1 MKRLILHISALF
13 ALTSCVQQNRMPDVH
28 ILHDTVRDTVY
39 LPMPDSDAKGT
50 DAKAEETQS
59 VVVKEGET
67 SYFDGFTCKEYDA
80 VFNIYNKDTDTEFSR
95 ELRIVYPIEY
105 DDMVILSK
113 IQKKVLDATGLNSDN
128 PDIKSNITNTIE
140 SDFNDYKEEEAS
152 PLPEDGPGLSN
163 TLYMQGSI
171 DFFNGKILCYK
182 TYMEAYTG
190 GAHGYN
196 SYNYIVFDMTDG
208 SVISASDIFNE
219 GYKNGLSK
227 ILRNRAKT
235 TNNWSEEDL
244 ISNLNSPDEI
254 EASDNFRISND
265 SITFVYNPYEIGSY
279 ATGIVKISVPFDEIK
294 EFLKDDKAHILPI
307 E

>member
-67 SYFDGFTCKEYDA
+67 SYFDGLTCKEYAATFGKVYDE
-80 VFNIYNKDTDTEFSR
+80 VTEFRR

-113 IQKKVLDATGLNSDN
+113 IQKKVLDATGLDSDN

-140 SDFNDYKEEEAS
+140 SDFNVYKEEES
-152 PLPEDGPGLSN
+152 PLTEDCPHLSN

-182 TYMEAYTG
+182 TYKEAYTG
-190 GAHGYN
+190 GGHY

-227 ILRNRAKT
+227 ILHNRAKT

-244 ISNLNSPDEI
+244 ISNLYWPNEEI
-254 EASDNFRISND
+254 KASDNFRISND
-265 SITFVYNPYEIGSY
+265 SITFIYNPYEI
-279 ATGIVKISVPFDEIK
+279 TRNFVTISVPFDEIK
-294 EFLKDDKAHILPI
+294 EFLKDDKVHILPI

>member
-67 SYFDGFTCKEYDA
+67 SYFDGLTCKEYDA
-80 VFNIYNKDTDTEFSR
+80 TFGKVYDEVTEFRR

-105 DDMVILSK
+105 DVKVILSK
-113 IQKKVLDATGLNSDN
+113 IQKKVLDATGLDSENSV
-128 PDIKSNITNTIE
+128 IKNNITNLIE
-140 SDFNDYKEEEAS
+140 SDFNDWKEGEAS

-190 GAHGYN
+190 GAHGYY

-279 ATGIVKISVPFDEIK
+279 ATGIVTISVPFNEIK
-294 EFLKDDKAHILPI
+294 EFLKDDKVHILPI

>member
-67 SYFDGFTCKEYDA
+67 SKFDGLTCKEYDA
-80 VFNIYNKDTDTEFSR
+80 TFGKVYDEVTEFRR

-128 PDIKSNITNTIE
+128 PDIKSNITNLIE

-152 PLPEDGPGLSN
+152 PLPEDGPHLSN

-244 ISNLNSPDEI
+244 ISYIDSPDEI
-254 EASDNFRISND
+254 EASDIFGISND
-265 SITFVYNPYEIGSY
+265 SITFVYNPYAIGPYS
-279 ATGIVKISVPFDEIK
+279 TGIVKISVPFDEIK
-294 EFLKDDKAHILPI
+294 EFLKDDKVHILPI

>member
-1 MKRLILHISALF
+1 MKRLILHISALL

-28 ILHDTVRDTVY
+28 ILHDTIRDTVY

-67 SYFDGFTCKEYDA
+67 SYFNGFTCKEYDA

-105 DDMVILSK
+105 GNMFVLSK
-113 IQKKVLDATGLNSDN
+113 IQKKVLDVTGLDSENS
-128 PDIKSNITNTIE
+128 DIKSNITNLID
-140 SDFNDYKEEEAS
+140 SDFNDWKEGES
-152 PLPEDGPGLSN
+152 PLTPDLSN

-182 TYMEAYTG
+182 TYMETYTG
-190 GAHGYN
+190 GAHGHY

-244 ISNLNSPDEI
+244 ISNLYSPDDEI
-254 EASDNFRISND
+254 KASDNFRISND
-265 SITFVYNPYEIGSY
+265 SITFVYNPYEITRD
-279 ATGIVKISVPFDEIK
+279 AVKISVPFDEIK
-294 EFLKDDKAHILPI
+294 EFLKDDKVHILPI

>member
-1 MKRLILHISALF
+1 MKRLILHISALL

-28 ILHDTVRDTVY
+28 ILHDTIRDTVY
-39 LPMPDSDAKGT
+39 LPMPDTDAKGT

-59 VVVKEGET
+59 VVVKDGET
-67 SYFDGFTCKEYDA
+67 SYFNGFTCKEYDA

-105 DDMVILSK
+105 GNMFVLSK
-113 IQKKVLDATGLNSDN
+113 IQKKVLEATGLDSENSD
-128 PDIKSNITNTIE
+128 IKNNITNLIE
-140 SDFNDYKEEEAS
+140 SDFNDWKEGES
-152 PLPEDGPGLSN
+152 PLTEDGPDLSN

-182 TYMEAYTG
+182 TYIETYTG
-190 GAHGYN
+190 GAHGHY
-196 SYNYIVFDMTDG
+196 STNYIVFDMTDG

-279 ATGIVKISVPFDEIK
+279 ATGIVTISVPFDEIK
-294 EFLKDDKAHILPI
+294 EFLKDDKVHILPI

>member
-1 MKRLILHISALF
+1 MKRLILHISALL

-67 SYFDGFTCKEYDA
+67 SYFDGLTCKEYAATFGKVYDE
-80 VFNIYNKDTDTEFSR
+80 VTEFRR

-105 DDMVILSK
+105 GDMVILSK

-140 SDFNDYKEEEAS
+140 SDFNVYKEEES
-152 PLPEDGPGLSN
+152 PLTEDGPDLSN

-182 TYMEAYTG
+182 TYMETYTG
-190 GAHGYN
+190 GAHGHY
-196 SYNYIVFDMTDG
+196 SYNYIVFDMADG
-208 SVISASDIFNE
+208 YVISASDIFNE

-244 ISNLNSPDEI
+244 ISNLYWPNDEI
-254 EASDNFRISND
+254 KASDNFRISND
-265 SITFVYNPYEIGSY
+265 SITFVYNPYEI
-279 ATGIVKISVPFDEIK
+279 TRNFVTISVPFNEIK
-294 EFLKDDKAHILPI
+294 EFLKDDKVHILPI

>member
-28 ILHDTVRDTVY
+28 ILHDTIRDTVY

-67 SYFDGFTCKEYDA
+67 SYFDGLTCKEYAATFGKVYDE
-80 VFNIYNKDTDTEFSR
+80 VTEFRR

-128 PDIKSNITNTIE
+128 PVIKSNITNTIE
-140 SDFNDYKEEEAS
+140 SDFNDYKEKES
-152 PLPEDGPGLSN
+152 PLTEDGPDLSN

-182 TYMEAYTG
+182 TYMETYTG
-190 GAHGYN
+190 GAHGHY

>member
-28 ILHDTVRDTVY
+28 ILHDTIRDTVY
-39 LPMPDSDAKGT
+39 LPMPDTDAKGT

-67 SYFDGFTCKEYDA
+67 SKFDGLTCKEYAATFGKVYDE
-80 VFNIYNKDTDTEFSR
+80 VTEFRR

-113 IQKKVLDATGLNSDN
+113 IQKKVLDATGLDSDN
-128 PDIKSNITNTIE
+128 PVIKSNITNTIE
-140 SDFNDYKEEEAS
+140 SDFNDYKEKES
-152 PLPEDGPGLSN
+152 PLTSN

-182 TYMEAYTG
+182 THMEAFAG
-190 GAHGYN
+190 GIHGYN
-196 SYNYIVFDMTDG
+196 RCNYIVFDMADG
-208 SVISASDIFNE
+208 YVISASDIFNE

-244 ISNLNSPDEI
+244 ISNLYSPDEI
-254 EASDNFRISND
+254 KASNNFRISND
-265 SITFVYNPYEIGSY
+265 SITFVYNPYEL
-279 ATGIVKISVPFDEIK
+279 TRNFVTISVPFDEIK
-294 EFLKDDKAHILPI
+294 EFLKDDMAHILPI

>member
-28 ILHDTVRDTVY
+28 ILHDTIRDTVY

-67 SYFDGFTCKEYDA
+67 SKFDGLTCKEYAATFGKVYDE
-80 VFNIYNKDTDTEFSR
+80 VTEFRR

-105 DDMVILSK
+105 GDMVILSK
-113 IQKKVLDATGLNSDN
+113 IQKKVLDATGLDSDN
-128 PDIKSNITNTIE
+128 PDIKSNITNLID
-140 SDFNDYKEEEAS
+140 SDFNDWKEGES
-152 PLPEDGPGLSN
+152 PLTEDGPDLSN

-182 TYMEAYTG
+182 TYMETYTG
-190 GAHGYN
+190 GAHGHY

-244 ISNLNSPDEI
+244 ISNLYWPNEEI
-254 EASDNFRISND
+254 KASDNFRISND
-265 SITFVYNPYEIGSY
+265 SITFIYNPYEI
-279 ATGIVKISVPFDEIK
+279 TRNFVKISVPFDEIK

>member
-28 ILHDTVRDTVY
+28 ILHDTIRDTVY
-39 LPMPDSDAKGT
+39 LPMPDT

-59 VVVKEGET
+59 VVVKDGET
-67 SYFDGFTCKEYDA
+67 SYFNGFTCKEYDA

-105 DDMVILSK
+105 GNMFVLSK
-113 IQKKVLDATGLNSDN
+113 IQKKVLDATGLNSEN
-128 PDIKSNITNTIE
+128 SDIKNNITNLIE
-140 SDFNDYKEEEAS
+140 SDFNDWKEGVS
-152 PLPEDGPGLSN
+152 PLLTEDGPDLSN

-182 TYMEAYTG
+182 TYMETYTG
-190 GAHGYN
+190 GAHGHY

-244 ISNLNSPDEI
+244 ISNLYSPDDEI
-254 EASDNFRISND
+254 EANDNFRISND
-265 SITFVYNPYEIGSY
+265 SITFVYNPYEITRD
-279 ATGIVKISVPFDEIK
+279 AVKISVPFDEIK

-307 E
+307 K

>member
-39 LPMPDSDAKGT
+39 LPMPDTDAKGT

-67 SYFDGFTCKEYDA
+67 SYFDGLTCKEYDA
-80 VFNIYNKDTDTEFSR
+80 TFGKVYDEVTEFRR
-95 ELRIVYPIEY
+95 ELCIVYPIEY
-105 DDMVILSK
+105 GNMFVLSK

-128 PDIKSNITNTIE
+128 PVIKNNITNLIE
-140 SDFNDYKEEEAS
+140 SDFNDWKEGEAS

-182 TYMEAYTG
+182 TYMETYTG
-190 GAHGYN
+190 GAHGHY

-244 ISNLNSPDEI
+244 ISNLYWPNEEI
-254 EASDNFRISND
+254 KASDNFRISND
-265 SITFVYNPYEIGSY
+265 SITFIYNPYEI
-279 ATGIVKISVPFDEIK
+279 TRNFVTISVPFDEIK
-294 EFLKDDKAHILPI
+294 EFLKDDKVHILPI

>member
-28 ILHDTVRDTVY
+28 ILHDTIRDTVY

-67 SYFDGFTCKEYDA
+67 SYFDGLTCKEYAA
-80 VFNIYNKDTDTEFSR
+80 VFNIYNEDTNTEFRR

-105 DDMVILSK
+105 GNMFVLSK
-113 IQKKVLDATGLNSDN
+113 IQKKVLDATGLDSENSD
-128 PDIKSNITNTIE
+128 IKNNITNLID
-140 SDFNDYKEEEAS
+140 SDFNDWKEGES
-152 PLPEDGPGLSN
+152 PLTEDGPDLSN

-171 DFFNGKILCYK
+171 DFFNRKILCYE
-182 TYMEAYTG
+182 TYMETYTG
-190 GAHGYN
+190 GAHGHY

-254 EASDNFRISND
+254 EASDIFGISND
-265 SITFVYNPYEIGSY
+265 SITFVYNPYAIGPYS
-279 ATGIVKISVPFDEIK
+279 TGIVKISVPFDEIK
-294 EFLKDDKAHILPI
+294 EFLKDDKVHILPI

>member
-28 ILHDTVRDTVY
+28 ILHDTIRDTVY

-67 SYFDGFTCKEYDA
+67 SYFDGLTCKEYAA

-105 DDMVILSK
+105 GDMVVLSK

-128 PDIKSNITNTIE
+128 PDIKNNITNLIE
-140 SDFNDYKEEEAS
+140 SDFNDWKEGEAS

-190 GAHGYN
+190 GAHGHY

-244 ISNLNSPDEI
+244 ISNLYSPDDEI

-265 SITFVYNPYEIGSY
+265 SITFVYNPYKITRNFVE
-279 ATGIVKISVPFDEIK
+279 ISVPFDEIK
-294 EFLKDDKAHILPI
+294 EFLKDDKVHILPI

>member
-28 ILHDTVRDTVY
+28 ILHDTIRDTVY

-67 SYFDGFTCKEYDA
+67 SKFDGLTCKEYAATFGKVYDE
-80 VFNIYNKDTDTEFSR
+80 VTEFRR

-113 IQKKVLDATGLNSDN
+113 IQKKVLDATGLDSDN
-128 PDIKSNITNTIE
+128 PDIKSNITNLID
-140 SDFNDYKEEEAS
+140 SDFNDWKEGES
-152 PLPEDGPGLSN
+152 PLTEDGPDLSN

-244 ISNLNSPDEI
+244 ISNLYWPNEEI
-254 EASDNFRISND
+254 KASDNFRISND
-265 SITFVYNPYEIGSY
+265 SITFIYNPYEI
-279 ATGIVKISVPFDEIK
+279 TRNFVKISVPFDEIK

>member
-28 ILHDTVRDTVY
+28 ILHDTIRDTVY

-67 SYFDGFTCKEYDA
+67 SYFDGFTCKEYAATFGKVYDE
-80 VFNIYNKDTDTEFSR
+80 VTEFRR

-105 DDMVILSK
+105 GNMFVLSK
-113 IQKKVLDATGLNSDN
+113 IQKKVLDATVLDSENSD
-128 PDIKSNITNTIE
+128 IKNNITNLIE
-140 SDFNDYKEEEAS
+140 SDFNDWKEGES
-152 PLPEDGPGLSN
+152 PLTEDGPDLSN

-182 TYMEAYTG
+182 TYMETYTG
-190 GAHGYN
+190 GAHGHY

-244 ISNLNSPDEI
+244 ISNLYWPNEEI
-254 EASDNFRISND
+254 KASDNFRISND
-265 SITFVYNPYEIGSY
+265 SITFVYNPYEI
-279 ATGIVKISVPFDEIK
+279 TRNFVTISVPFNEIK
-294 EFLKDDKAHILPI
+294 EFLKDDKVHILPI

>member
-1 MKRLILHISALF
+1 MKRLTLHISALF

-39 LPMPDSDAKGT
+39 LPMPDTDAKGT
-50 DAKAEETQS
+50 DAKSEETQS
-59 VVVKEGET
+59 VGVKEGKT
-67 SYFDGFTCKEYDA
+67 SKFDGLTCKEYAATFGKVYDE
-80 VFNIYNKDTDTEFSR
+80 VTEFRR

-105 DDMVILSK
+105 GDMVILSK
-113 IQKKVLDATGLNSDN
+113 IQKKVLDATGLNSEN
-128 PDIKSNITNTIE
+128 SDIKSNITNSIE

-152 PLPEDGPGLSN
+152 PLPEDGPHLSN
-163 TLYMQGSI
+163 TLYMQGAI

-190 GAHGYN
+190 GAHGHY

-235 TNNWSEEDL
+235 TNNWSEEEL
-244 ISNLNSPDEI
+244 ISYLNSPDEI

-265 SITFVYNPYEIGSY
+265 SITFVYNPYEIGPFS
-279 ATGIVKISVPFDEIK
+279 TGIVKISVPFDEIK
-294 EFLKDDKAHILPI
+294 EFLKDDKVHILPI

>member
-28 ILHDTVRDTVY
+28 ILHDTIRDTVY

-67 SYFDGFTCKEYDA
+67 SYFNGFTCKEYDA

-105 DDMVILSK
+105 GNMFVLSK
-113 IQKKVLDATGLNSDN
+113 IQKKVLDATGLDSENS
-128 PDIKSNITNTIE
+128 DIKSNITNLID
-140 SDFNDYKEEEAS
+140 SDFNDWKEGES
-152 PLPEDGPGLSN
+152 PLTPDLSN

-182 TYMEAYTG
+182 TYMETYTG
-190 GAHGYN
+190 GAHGHY

-244 ISNLNSPDEI
+244 ISNLYSPDDEI
-254 EASDNFRISND
+254 KASDNFRISND
-265 SITFVYNPYEIGSY
+265 SITFIYNPYEI
-279 ATGIVKISVPFDEIK
+279 TRNFVTISVPFNEIK
-294 EFLKDDKAHILPI
+294 EFLKDDKVHILPI

>member
-67 SYFDGFTCKEYDA
+67 SYFDGLTCKEYAATFGKVYDE
-80 VFNIYNKDTDTEFSR
+80 VTEFRR

-113 IQKKVLDATGLNSDN
+113 IQKKVLGATGLDSDN

-140 SDFNDYKEEEAS
+140 SDFNVYKEEES
-152 PLPEDGPGLSN
+152 PLTEDCPHLSN

-182 TYMEAYTG
+182 TYKEAYTG
-190 GAHGYN
+190 GGHY

-227 ILRNRAKT
+227 ILHNRAKT

-244 ISNLNSPDEI
+244 ISNLYWPNEEI
-254 EASDNFRISND
+254 KASDNFRISND
-265 SITFVYNPYEIGSY
+265 SITFIYTPYEI
-279 ATGIVKISVPFDEIK
+279 TRNFVTISVPFDEIK
-294 EFLKDDKAHILPI
+294 EFLKDDKVHILPI

>member
-1 MKRLILHISALF
+1 MKRLILHISALL

-67 SYFDGFTCKEYDA
+67 SKFDGLTCKEYAATFGKVYDE
-80 VFNIYNKDTDTEFSR
+80 VTEFRR

-105 DDMVILSK
+105 GDMVILSK
-113 IQKKVLDATGLNSDN
+113 IQKKVLDATGLDSDN
-128 PDIKSNITNTIE
+128 SDIKSNITNLID
-140 SDFNDYKEEEAS
+140 SDFNVYKEEES
-152 PLPEDGPGLSN
+152 PLTEDGPGLSN

-190 GAHGYN
+190 GAHGHY

-244 ISNLNSPDEI
+244 ISNLYSPDDEI
-254 EASDNFRISND
+254 KASDNFRISND
-265 SITFVYNPYEIGSY
+265 SITFVYNPYEI
-279 ATGIVKISVPFDEIK
+279 TRNFVTISVPFDEIK
-294 EFLKDDKAHILPI
+294 EFLKDDKVHILPI

>member
-1 MKRLILHISALF
+1 MKRLILHISALL

-28 ILHDTVRDTVY
+28 ILHDTIRDTVY
-39 LPMPDSDAKGT
+39 LPMPDTDAKGT

-67 SYFDGFTCKEYDA
+67 SYFNGLTCKEYAATFGKVYDE
-80 VFNIYNKDTDTEFSR
+80 VTEFRR

-105 DDMVILSK
+105 GNMFVLSK
-113 IQKKVLDATGLNSDN
+113 IQKKVLDATGLNSEN
-128 PDIKSNITNTIE
+128 SDIKSNITNLID
-140 SDFNDYKEEEAS
+140 SDFNDWKEGES
-152 PLPEDGPGLSN
+152 PLTPDLSN

-182 TYMEAYTG
+182 TYMETYTG
-190 GAHGYN
+190 GAHGHY

-244 ISNLNSPDEI
+244 ISNLYSPDDEI
-254 EASDNFRISND
+254 KASDNFRISND
-265 SITFVYNPYEIGSY
+265 SITFVYNPYEITRD
-279 ATGIVKISVPFDEIK
+279 AVKISVPFDEIK
-294 EFLKDDKAHILPI
+294 EFLKDDKVHILPI

>member
-67 SYFDGFTCKEYDA
+67 SKFDGLTCKEYDA
-80 VFNIYNKDTDTEFSR
+80 TFGKVYDEVTEFRR

-128 PDIKSNITNTIE
+128 PDIKSNISNTIE
-140 SDFNDYKEEEAS
+140 SDFKTALTFRTRYTCKA
-152 PLPEDGPGLSN
+152 LSTSSTERFCATKLTWRL
-163 TLYMQGSI
+163 TLAALTDI
-171 DFFNGKILCYK
+171 TATIILYS
-182 TYMEAYTG
+182 T
-190 GAHGYN
+190 
-196 SYNYIVFDMTDG
+196 
-208 SVISASDIFNE
+208 
-219 GYKNGLSK
+219 
-227 ILRNRAKT
+227 
-235 TNNWSEEDL
+235 
-244 ISNLNSPDEI
+244 
-254 EASDNFRISND
+254 
-265 SITFVYNPYEIGSY
+265 
-279 ATGIVKISVPFDEIK
+279 
-294 EFLKDDKAHILPI
+294 
-307 E
+307 